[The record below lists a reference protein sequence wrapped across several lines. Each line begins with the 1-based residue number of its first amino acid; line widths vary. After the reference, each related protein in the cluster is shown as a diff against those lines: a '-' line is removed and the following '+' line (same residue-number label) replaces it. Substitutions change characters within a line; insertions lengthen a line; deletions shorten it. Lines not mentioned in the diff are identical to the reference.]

1 MYTRRIKS
9 IFTSFRIF
17 IYCTDLRYAGNLGNE
32 HLGYLRASRNN
43 SFFYHF
49 L

>member
-9 IFTSFRIF
+9 MFTSFHIF
-17 IYCTDLRYAGNLGNE
+17 VYRTDSRYAGNLNNE

-43 SFFYHF
+43 SFYHF